1 MDMRAVL
8 AFPISYTLLPVT
20 VTRLGPCRLCP
31 LTINQPVSPLFS
43 GRCPHHLISIQY
55 LINTKEHL

>member
-20 VTRLGPCRLCP
+20 ATRLGPCRLCP
-31 LTINQPVSPLFS
+31 LAINKPVSPLFS
-43 GRCPHHLISIQY
+43 GRCPYQLISIQY
-55 LINTKEHL
+55 LINTTKHL